1 MVVCGSLT
9 KVLLFAS
16 VAWFIDWNE
25 EVSRVHRPNSVRMQ
39 LYTSQGDIFSFLFQI
54 PGSQGKG

>member
-1 MVVCGSLT
+1 
-9 KVLLFAS
+9 
-16 VAWFIDWNE
+16 
-25 EVSRVHRPNSVRMQ
+25 MQ